1 MKKIDENNRKAINLK
16 KGDRMIVN
24 LTLSGD
30 IDFDSKNRYN
40 LFRLFKT
47 DPEMMK
53 LKGLMIDEYGRIDG
67 DNTININFKYSS
79 ESTDT
84 GEDIISRSEIERTR
98 DFNGNVDV
106 QLFKLTEIKN
116 KKGEFISYRSVETLE
131 DGDKINVIATYDS
144 IGNLITKRYTKG
156 SLECYTFRSDNGVV
170 SENYDD
176 GDIKTNKIYTTREN
190 DATEKIVIR
199 SKEGDNTIRSE
210 IRYNY
215 IYDNNNRLVCILT
228 ENNNTRKIS
237 QSIVRDPFGNILS
250 NSIYDNNGNLIDVYK
265 YERNSNL
272 TSIYREFTVTKYE
285 GTGKNI
291 ICKKFEI
298 DNRNRLVRLSTNS
311 YNKFIEAKYN
321 GQHYGGNYI
330 TEIKCLNKGYDRD
343 PDNKDMRMK
352 IVIDGNGNERTE
364 VFINTSED
372 SNKPSPLLIFTR
384 ERTILGETS
393 ISFREECFADIN
405 TSMMHDINLMY
416 NEYNLSYNDYNGII
430 FGESSF
436 YYYLPHEIRGY

>member
-1 MKKIDENNRKAINLK
+1 MKKIDENNKKAINLK

-24 LTLSGD
+24 LTLSG
-30 IDFDSKNRYN
+30 IEFESKDRYK
-40 LFRLFKT
+40 LLGLFKT

-53 LKGLMIDEYGRIDG
+53 LRRLMIDEYGRIDG

-84 GEDIISRSEIERTR
+84 GEDIITKSEIERTR
-98 DFNGNVDV
+98 DFNGNVSN

-116 KKGEFISYRSVETLE
+116 KKREFISYRGVETLE

-156 SLECYTFRSDNGVV
+156 SLEYYNFRSDNGVV

-190 DATEKIVIR
+190 DATEKIVVH
-199 SKEGDNTIRSE
+199 SKEGDNTIRTE
-210 IRYNY
+210 IHYNY

-250 NSIYDNNGNLIDVYK
+250 NSIYDNNGNLINVYK
-265 YERNSNL
+265 YDRIDNL
-272 TSIYREFTVTKYE
+272 LSTYRELIVTKYE
-285 GTGKNI
+285 AIISKDV
-291 ICKKFEI
+291 ICKKFKI
-298 DNRNRLVRLSTNS
+298 DNRNRLIGLSSNS
-311 YNKFIEAKYN
+311 RNKFIEAEYH
-321 GQHYGGNYI
+321 GQYGGNYI
-330 TEIKCLNKGYDRD
+330 TEIKCLNKGYDRV

-364 VFINTSED
+364 VFINTAED
-372 SNKPSPLLIFTR
+372 SNKPSLLLIFTR

-393 ISFREECFADIN
+393 ITFREECFADIS

-416 NEYNLSYNDYNGII
+416 NEYNLSYNNYNGII